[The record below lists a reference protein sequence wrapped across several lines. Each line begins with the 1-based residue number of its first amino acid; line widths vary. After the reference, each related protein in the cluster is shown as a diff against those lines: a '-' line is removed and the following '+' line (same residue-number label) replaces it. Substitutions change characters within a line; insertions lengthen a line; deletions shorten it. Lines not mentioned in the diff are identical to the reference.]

1 MEELEKTGLED
12 KFGQRYGA
20 SFSDLNKRA
29 ESCNNVAMVNG
40 FRIEADTLKM
50 RYLNEIAKELE
61 KQKREEPIDDGG
73 DKITKKKSQLLDVKI
88 SA

>member
-12 KFGQRYGA
+12 KFGQRYLW
-20 SFSDLNKRA
+20 SIVLMILLKRA

-50 RYLNEIAKELE
+50 RYLNEIAKN
-61 KQKREEPIDDGG
+61 
-73 DKITKKKSQLLDVKI
+73 
-88 SA
+88 